1 MQDIKFKIIIYDEKG
16 IELLRT
22 TRYRLN
28 CFISDF
34 IVNEVYDQKIV
45 SPLIHK
51 QSRECFYPAGNIQL
65 MKTEENKTSFVQ
77 NGIVIFEFYGSLIE
91 FKTLSSSKFTCPL

>member
-51 QSRECFYPAGNIQL
+51 QSRECFYPAENIQL

-77 NGIVIFEFYGSLIE
+77 NGVR
-91 FKTLSSSKFTCPL
+91 